1 MTNQPESPFSAQQTR
16 LTFGLDWILLLTLV
30 AAATATLVGYAL
42 FLPSVT
48 SELNA
53 WLGKPAVSGDGDNNR
68 RAHIVFLVLCYAAPM
83 ILGLAVRLVHSAGK
97 WVALRLNAA
106 SADDE
111 NFRME

>member
-1 MTNQPESPFSAQQTR
+1 MVNQPESPFSPEQPR

-48 SELNA
+48 SEWNA
-53 WLGKPAVSGDGDNNR
+53 WMGRPALPGEEDNNR
-68 RAHIVFLVLCYAAPM
+68 RAHIIFLVLCYAAPM

-97 WVALRLNAA
+97 WVAERLNAR
-106 SADDE
+106 SAEDE
-111 NFRME
+111 DFRME